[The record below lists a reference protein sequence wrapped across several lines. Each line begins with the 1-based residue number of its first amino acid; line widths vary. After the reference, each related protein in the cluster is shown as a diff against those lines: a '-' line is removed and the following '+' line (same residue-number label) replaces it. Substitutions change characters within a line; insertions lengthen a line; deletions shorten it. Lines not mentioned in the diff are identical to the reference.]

1 MRRFALPVLPRAV
14 NLPGDIQM
22 RGKYEHE
29 CKRLASVLYIGAG
42 LLAVS
47 ALAPA
52 IVVAQSAAEEPAKA
66 EQGSVAEAAKRT
78 PGATAEADPSANLL
92 ESGYQHLYELNFTA
106 ARTDFVDYQKARPD
120 DPLGKASEAAS
131 YLFEQFHARGVLT
144 SEFFVND
151 ATFLGGV
158 PGTAEQNRNPGF
170 VEANSQAREQAKKLL
185 KRNPNDIHGL
195 LALTIADGMESDYD
209 AIVIKKQLP
218 GLSMMR
224 QAEADAKTLLAID
237 PTQQDANVALGMS
250 NYVIGSLPSYKR
262 AFLWFGG
269 LHGDKQRGM
278 DQMGS
283 AAEHGHYLQ
292 PFAKVMLALAFER
305 EHKPAQARVLLSQL
319 AVEFPRNTVF
329 VRELALIEQAACCKQ

>member
-1 MRRFALPVLPRAV
+1 MRRFAEPGLPRAA
-14 NLPGDIQM
+14 NLPGENPM
-22 RGKYEHE
+22 RGKYGQQR
-29 CKRLASVLYIGAG
+29 KRLANALCIGAG
-42 LLAVS
+42 LFAIAAFS
-47 ALAPA
+47 PAFAAPQNTSEQN
-52 IVVAQSAAEEPAKA
+52 VVAEPPKPA
-66 EQGSVAEAAKRT
+66 Q
-78 PGATAEADPSANLL
+78 GATIEADPSANLL
-92 ESGYQHLYELNFTA
+92 ESGYRHLYELNFDA
-106 ARTDFVDYQKARPD
+106 ARVDFFDYQKQRPD

-131 YLFEQFHARGVLT
+131 YLFEQFHTRGVLT

-151 ATFLGGV
+151 ETFLGGV
-158 PGTAEQNRNPGF
+158 PGTAEQNRNPEF
-170 VEANSQAREQAKKLL
+170 VAANSQAREQAKRIL
-185 KRNPNDIHGL
+185 RTNPNDIHGL

-250 NYVIGSLPSYKR
+250 NYVIGSLPSFKR

-292 PFAKVMLALAFER
+292 PFAKVMLALAYER
-305 EHKPAQARVLLSQL
+305 EHKPARARELLSELTVQ
-319 AVEFPRNTVF
+319 FPRNTVF
-329 VRELALIEQAACCKQ
+329 ARELALVENPACCKR

>member
-1 MRRFALPVLPRAV
+1 MAA
-14 NLPGDIQM
+14 
-22 RGKYEHE
+22 
-29 CKRLASVLYIGAG
+29 
-42 LLAVS
+42 
-47 ALAPA
+47 
-52 IVVAQSAAEEPAKA
+52 AQNAAEETAKPAQDAVSEPAKPA
-66 EQGSVAEAAKRT
+66 QGAVM
-78 PGATAEADPSANLL
+78 EADPSAKLL

-158 PGTAEQNRNPGF
+158 PGSAEQNRNPGF

-185 KRNPNDIHGL
+185 KSNPNDIHGL

-209 AIVIKKQLP
+209 AIIIKKQLP

-292 PFAKVMLALAFER
+292 PFAKVMLALAYER
-305 EHKPAQARVLLSQL
+305 EHKPAQARDCCRNWRWSFRGTRYLRGSWLWSKIPL
-319 AVEFPRNTVF
+319 AASAEMRRPSLF
-329 VRELALIEQAACCKQ
+329 

>member
-1 MRRFALPVLPRAV
+1 
-14 NLPGDIQM
+14 M
-22 RGKYEHE
+22 RGKYEQE
-29 CKRLASVLYIGAG
+29 RKRFCSRLCLAAG
-42 LLAVS
+42 FLAVAAFSPAIAS
-47 ALAPA
+47 AQNAVEQPAPA
-52 IVVAQSAAEEPAKA
+52 QVPVM
-66 EQGSVAEAAKRT
+66 
-78 PGATAEADPSANLL
+78 EADPSAKLL
-92 ESGYQHLYELNFTA
+92 ESGYRHLYELNFAA
-106 ARTDFVDYQKARPD
+106 ARADFAEYQKQRPN
-120 DPLGKASEAAS
+120 DPLGKASEAAC

-158 PGTAEQNRNPGF
+158 SGTADQNRNAGF
-170 VEANSQAREQAKKLL
+170 VAANDTARQQAKKLL
-185 KRNPNDIHGL
+185 KTSPNDIHGL

-209 AIVIKKQLP
+209 AIIIKKQLP

-237 PTQQDANVALGMS
+237 PSEQDANVALGMS

-278 DQMGS
+278 DQMAS

-292 PFAKVMLALAFER
+292 PFAKVMLALAYER
-305 EHKPAQARVLLSQL
+305 EHKPEKARELLAEL
-319 AVEFPRNTVF
+319 AVEFPGNAVF
-329 VRELALIEQAACCKQ
+329 ARELALVDNSTCCKR